1 MWDSVDPAVRSVDAR
16 PDPRGG
22 GRVAEGSRPGLG
34 GLQLPRAR
42 GFSACA
48 SAGQR
53 RPGARTAESTAGV
66 GPRRLREQVGCALAG
81 AGGDALPACLRPP
94 VAVEGTG
101 AERESRVPG

>member
-22 GRVAEGSRPGLG
+22 GRVAGWRGLTSGARWPGAAESARLLG
-34 GLQLPRAR
+34 G
-42 GFSACA
+42 CE
-48 SAGQR
+48 R

-94 VAVEGTG
+94 VAVVGTG